1 MGLNQEQAKQQLR
14 RQLLLARSRLAA
26 ADVARRSAAIAT
38 EVLALPAFRAAA
50 HVVLYAAIA
59 TEVDP
64 ASIATAATGLG
75 KHVYYPVARR
85 DRFEF
90 ASLGNGCASTG
101 TETETLL
108 PPDAR
113 AVCFLVPGLGFD
125 ERGVRLGR
133 GSGWYDRALARPP
146 TGVRVGLAYDF
157 QLVPS
162 LPEATWD
169 VRMNAVVTEARV
181 LYGDTQRIG
190 Q

>member
-14 RQLLLARSRLAA
+14 RQLLLARGRLAA
-26 ADVARRSAAIAT
+26 ADIARRSAAIAAQ
-38 EVLALPAFRAAA
+38 VLSLPAFHAAG

-64 ASIATAATGLG
+64 TSIATAATGMG
-75 KHVYYPVARR
+75 KYVYYPVSSR

-90 ASLGNGCASTG
+90 SSLCDGVGPPGSSTG
-101 TETETLL
+101 TPL

-113 AVCFLVPGLGFD
+113 DVCFLVPGLGFD

-133 GSGWYDRALARPP
+133 GSGWYDRALARHP

-169 VRMNAVVTEARV
+169 VRMNAVATEVRV